1 MKKMKKVISLALV
14 LIMLL
19 SAMPMQSFALSLKPL
34 KITGIEFAND
44 NPISMKY
51 VNANSG
57 WGEKVS
63 LEEDYFDTVDT
74 FYDFYVYFSDG
85 DKVLFSE
92 IFEIFDKKDEINGYS
107 YAITVDYDECYNA
120 ILNDEE
126 TVNVYITLNLYTDNR
141 NPDEYNCTL
150 QKEIVPYIVKNM
162 KPITELPTQ
171 VYSDMYG
178 TEAFGGA
185 QFEVEYYGG
194 TKEIVT
200 CGEEEG
206 MVLPPCD
213 YLMYHS
219 DSFNYL
225 DDYYYHEYEKIDPLY
240 TAVKIDDCK
249 FADNKLKEVTFTLT
263 KNDGTTEQYTRILD
277 IGVDD
282 YDYEVEKING
292 YDVDIYYSND
302 WPTFTSDGE
311 FDVDIYVGGNYDEV
325 TFEPEE
331 VCECKIC
338 HYKGIRYIYF
348 YIISQ
353 IWKIFRINEY
363 CGCGSE
369 NWYL

>member
-19 SAMPMQSFALSLKPL
+19 SAMPIHSFALSFKPL
-34 KITGIEFAND
+34 KITGVEFAND
-44 NPISMKY
+44 NPVSMKY
-51 VNANSG
+51 VNENSY
-57 WGEKVS
+57 WGHNVS
-63 LEEDYFDTVDT
+63 LDGNYFDVFEN

-92 IFEIFDKKDEINGYS
+92 IFDKKDEIYGYS
-107 YAITVDYDECYNA
+107 YDITVDYDECYNA

-126 TVNVYITLNLYTDNR
+126 TVNVYIRLNLYTDDR
-141 NPDEYNCTL
+141 NPDEYKCTL
-150 QKEIVPYIVKNM
+150 EKKIVPYIVRNM
-162 KPITELPTQ
+162 KPVTALPTQ
-171 VYSDMYG
+171 VYSDMDG

-200 CGEEEG
+200 CGYDAG
-206 MVLPPCD
+206 MVLAP
-213 YLMYHS
+213 
-219 DSFNYL
+219 DSYGFYESNSFAYL
-225 DDYYYHEYEKIDPLY
+225 DGYYYHEYEKIDPLY

-249 FADNKLKEVTFTLT
+249 FADNKLKEVIFTLT

-292 YDVDIYYSND
+292 YNVDIYYSNY
-302 WPTFTSDGE
+302 WPTFTSDDEFKVSIYIGE
-311 FDVDIYVGGNYDEV
+311 NSDEV
-325 TFEPEE
+325 VFEPED
-331 VCECKIC
+331 VCSCKIC

-348 YIISQ
+348 YIIDK
-353 IWKIFRINEY
+353 IWKLFRINEY
-363 CGCGSE
+363 CVCGSE

>member
-1 MKKMKKVISLALV
+1 MKKVISLALV

-19 SAMPMQSFALSLKPL
+19 SAMPIHSFALSFKPL
-34 KITGIEFAND
+34 KITGVEFAND

-92 IFEIFDKKDEINGYS
+92 IFDKKDEISSLSGPNLF
-107 YAITVDYDECYNA
+107 VNYDECYNA

-126 TVNVYITLNLYTDNR
+126 MVNVYVNLEMRANKKDLTY
-141 NPDEYNCTL
+141 ECTL
-150 QKEIVPYIVKNM
+150 QKKIVPYIVRNM
-162 KPITELPTQ
+162 KPVTALPTQ
-171 VYSDMYG
+171 VYSDMNG

-200 CGEEEG
+200 CGYDAG
-206 MVLPPCD
+206 MVLAPGS
-213 YLMYHS
+213 YGFYES
-219 DSFNYL
+219 SSFAYL
-225 DDYYYHEYEKIDPLY
+225 DGYYYHEFEEIEPLY

-277 IGVDD
+277 IDIND

-292 YDVDIYYSND
+292 YDVDIYYSNH

-311 FDVDIYVGGNYDEV
+311 FKVSIYIGENSDEV
-325 TFEPEE
+325 VFEPED
-331 VCECKIC
+331 VCSCKIC

-348 YIISQ
+348 SIIDK
-353 IWKIFRINEY
+353 IWKLFRINKY
-363 CGCGSE
+363 CVCGSE